1 MEDLL
6 QPQIRESCRLALPE
20 GLKDLMADISREVL
34 RAQPENLYQ
43 FIADYLSSLL
53 VAREHLFIAARV
65 CDDVCT
71 NTCCADLEGELRALS
86 LSEKDVQKSLEIISG
101 YFSSGEVKEGNLL
114 QNLVRETGI
123 DPKALPAVQDA
134 VRRAFL
140 RHQLN
145 KSTQVESSSTDSEL
159 DETSLAAKHTLKIYK
174 KVTESPDINYDCVAS
189 KIQAAYRAYNV
200 RRLRKAGNKP
210 HTKKKEDSKEETGEK
225 VRFHVMSC
233 TYLLSPTMLVVQQ
246 LVRVSEQL
254 VADLVRS
261 KRCASKCSSMSLA
274 GSFLSLPLY
283 KPYSIGQPSDI
294 TEVDEVCEKETE
306 NANFDYVTNELGNP
320 NKIQTCEPEKNK
332 DKKELE
338 SNKSKKEL
346 ENNKGK
352 KTISFHNLLR
362 VVELDDNEVS
372 DEREEADYDSE
383 EAENVFNEQLADED
397 YVDDICQEL
406 PNDNENGST
415 LENTAVNELKGDETE
430 SSESWIEDDVDEA
443 QLDEMEKNPKN
454 WDDYDDIAPTTEDN
468 FRGVTDGSD
477 DSTKSAEMPEDVT
490 GVTDTFPDDVAVPEE
505 LAVEKNENFLV

>member
-6 QPQIRESCRLALPE
+6 QSQIRESCRLALPE

-71 NTCCADLEGELRALS
+71 NTCCADLEDELRTLL
-86 LSEKDVQKSLEIISG
+86 LSEEDVQSSLKIISG

-114 QNLVRETGI
+114 QKLVRETGI
-123 DPKALPAVQDA
+123 DPNALPAVQDA
-134 VRRAFL
+134 VRRAFM

-145 KSTQVESSSTDSEL
+145 KCTQVETSSTDSEL
-159 DETSLAAKHTLKIYK
+159 DEISLAAKHTLKIYK

-200 RRLRKAGNKP
+200 RRLRKAGYQPNS
-210 HTKKKEDSKEETGEK
+210 KKKEDTKEEIAEK
-225 VRFHVMSC
+225 VRFQVKGEDGK
-233 TYLLSPTMLVVQQ
+233 P
-246 LVRVSEQL
+246 RESEQL
-254 VADLVRS
+254 VADFVHP

-294 TEVDEVCEKETE
+294 AEVDEVCEKETE
-306 NANFDYVTNELGNP
+306 NANFDYITNELGNP
-320 NKIQTCEPEKNK
+320 NKIQSCEHENNK
-332 DKKELE
+332 VKKELE
-338 SNKSKKEL
+338 SNKEKREF

-352 KTISFHNLLR
+352 KTISFHSLPR

-372 DEREEADYDSE
+372 DEAEEADYDSE
-383 EAENVFNEQLADED
+383 DAEDMLDEQLADED
-397 YVDDICQEL
+397 YIEDICQEL
-406 PNDNENGST
+406 PNDNDNGST
-415 LENTAVNELKGDETE
+415 LENTAVSELKGNETE
-430 SSESWIEDDVDEA
+430 SSESFEDDVDEV
-443 QLDEMEKNPKN
+443 QLDEIDKNLEN
-454 WDDYDDIAPTTEDN
+454 LNDYDEIASTTGDN
-468 FRGVTDGSD
+468 FRRVNDNTDAKNS
-477 DSTKSAEMPEDVT
+477 KMPKDMT
-490 GVTDTFPDDVAVPEE
+490 GVTDTLPDDVAVTEE
-505 LAVEKNENFLV
+505 LAEEDYENFLV

>member
-71 NTCCADLEGELRALS
+71 NTYCADLGDELRALS
-86 LSEKDVQKSLEIISG
+86 LSEEDVQKSLEIISG

-123 DPKALPAVQDA
+123 DPKALPALQDA

-145 KSTQVESSSTDSEL
+145 KSTQVESSSTDSEM
-159 DETSLAAKHTLKIYK
+159 DETSRAAKHTLKIYK

-210 HTKKKEDSKEETGEK
+210 HTKKKEDTKEETGEK
-225 VRFHVMSC
+225 VRFQVKGG
-233 TYLLSPTMLVVQQ
+233 TAA
-246 LVRVSEQL
+246 RESEQL
-254 VADLVRS
+254 MADLVHPT

-294 TEVDEVCEKETE
+294 KEVDEVCEKETE
-306 NANFDYVTNELGNP
+306 NANFDYLTNALGNP
-320 NKIQTCEPEKNK
+320 NKIQSCEPEKNN

-352 KTISFHNLLR
+352 KTISFHNLAR
-362 VVELDDNEVS
+362 VVELDYNEVS
-372 DEREEADYDSE
+372 DEADEADYDSE
-383 EAENVFNEQLADED
+383 DAEDVFNEQLADED

-406 PNDNENGST
+406 PNDNDNGST
-415 LENTAVNELKGDETE
+415 LENTAVSELKGDETE

-443 QLDEMEKNPKN
+443 QLDEMDKNPEN

-468 FRGVTDGSD
+468 FRRVNDDSD
-477 DSTKSAEMPEDVT
+477 DPAKSAEMPKDMT
-490 GVTDTFPDDVAVPEE
+490 GVTDTLPDDVAVEF
-505 LAVEKNENFLV
+505 AVEENENFLV

>member
-1 MEDLL
+1 MENLL
-6 QPQIRESCRLALPE
+6 RSQIRESCRLALPE

-71 NTCCADLEGELRALS
+71 NTCCADLGDELRALS
-86 LSEKDVQKSLEIISG
+86 LSEEDVQSCLEIISG

-114 QNLVRETGI
+114 QKLVRETGI
-123 DPKALPAVQDA
+123 DPKALPAVQNA

-210 HTKKKEDSKEETGEK
+210 HSKKKEDTKEETGEK
-225 VRFHVMSC
+225 VRFQVK
-233 TYLLSPTMLVVQQ
+233 
-246 LVRVSEQL
+246 SEQL
-254 VADLVRS
+254 VADLVHP

-320 NKIQTCEPEKNK
+320 NKTQSCVRDSFNIGIAEERPVANQT
-332 DKKELE
+332 L
-338 SNKSKKEL
+338 
-346 ENNKGK
+346 
-352 KTISFHNLLR
+352 
-362 VVELDDNEVS
+362 
-372 DEREEADYDSE
+372 DSE
-383 EAENVFNEQLADED
+383 
-397 YVDDICQEL
+397 Y
-406 PNDNENGST
+406 
-415 LENTAVNELKGDETE
+415 
-430 SSESWIEDDVDEA
+430 
-443 QLDEMEKNPKN
+443 
-454 WDDYDDIAPTTEDN
+454 
-468 FRGVTDGSD
+468 
-477 DSTKSAEMPEDVT
+477 
-490 GVTDTFPDDVAVPEE
+490 
-505 LAVEKNENFLV
+505 FL